1 MTEVNESSISV
12 AEAAQIMGKS
22 RRFVQIGL
30 QKGILPFGWA
40 LKLEEDNH
48 NYNYFISRKLFNQY
62 IGIDQKEA

>member
-1 MTEVNESSISV
+1 MPDTREVGISV
-12 AEAAQIMGKS
+12 AEAARIMGKS

-48 NYNYFISRKLFNQY
+48 NYNYFISRKLFEQY
-62 IGIDQKEA
+62 VGGL